1 MSPRLV
7 YISCR
12 RLTSVSLLL
21 TLLTA
26 YSVSFKPHTRQS
38 SVTVNLLNRSKS
50 KFEHIT
56 MVAIILPDNYG

>member
-1 MSPRLV
+1 MSPRLD
-7 YISCR
+7 YKLPPPDKC
-12 RLTSVSLLL
+12 
-21 TLLTA
+21 LLTA

-38 SVTVNLLNRSKS
+38 SVTVNLLNSSKN